1 MTMQKPATTAAPGSR
16 SINLDFGGMYR
27 TVARHYKEGNLNWP
41 MIFFIGLA
49 HVAALVGLFTLPYCK
64 AYTLAWTFI
73 LWPITG
79 FGITGGVHRLW
90 SHRSYKASFSL
101 RVFLM
106 LINSIAN
113 QGSIWHWA
121 RDHRVHHKHSETDAD
136 PHNATRGFFFAHM
149 GWLFVK
155 KHKDVI
161 EAGKKLDFSDL
172 AEDWTVKFQK
182 AGDPWFALFMCFV
195 FPALVAMT
203 WGENFWNA
211 YWTAGAL
218 RYVVVLHAT
227 WCVNSVAHFY
237 GDHPYDNNSWPAENP
252 FVSIGAIGEGWH
264 NWHHKY
270 PFDYAA
276 SEFGITKQF
285 NPTKLMIDLFYYMGL
300 ASDLKRATGAWH
312 RLREVQEEKFYG
324 SAAEG
329 SQAAAEAKKSS

>member
-64 AYTLAWTFI
+64 PYTLAWTFI

-90 SHRSYKASFSL
+90 SHRSFKASFPL

-161 EAGKKLDFSDL
+161 EAGKKLDFTDL

-182 AGDPWFALFMCFV
+182 ALDPWFALFMCFV
-195 FPALVAMT
+195 FPALVAT
-203 WGENFWNA
+203 SWGENFWNA

-276 SEFGITKQF
+276 SEYGITKQF
-285 NPTKLMIDLFYYMGL
+285 NPTKLMIDMFYYMGL

-324 SAAEG
+324 PAAVG
-329 SQAAAEAKKSS
+329 SDAAADAKKSS